1 MAGRT
6 SSRTP
11 ANVCSE
17 TIGPR
22 AYLAASL
29 DKAEKWLGEAAVATR
44 PTTGEQGETRLRG
57 ERIRSSE
64 QTDLAVAMCK

>member
-1 MAGRT
+1 MQHRSSCSSPPDIGRT
-6 SSRTP
+6 HVLEDS

-29 DKAEKWLGEAAVATR
+29 EQAEKWLGEAAGAHTANGGRTR
-44 PTTGEQGETRLRG
+44 R
-57 ERIRSSE
+57 
-64 QTDLAVAMCK
+64 D